1 MGCYDLNGSE
11 TTENRFQVSGL
22 KFQVSRS
29 EVPSL
34 RLLTQV
40 VMKLELETRNL
51 KLETFKD
58 AKTPS

>member
-58 AKTPS
+58 A